1 MKLVAGID
9 DGGFNPYLKFAKK
22 KPRIPLL
29 AVYYKNH
36 RIVDLI
42 FRSIKVDGLD
52 ATDKLISILHLKLP
66 DIILAQGVTFGGF
79 NIIDFVRVYEET
91 EVPCIIVLDRLPNFD
106 SIFKA
111 IRDHF
116 KDSDKR
122 IEILK
127 KFPQI
132 KRYNKIFYENIGI
145 SDFEAIKLIESLT
158 IFGNIP
164 EPVRLAHLICKSI
177 YNLNKQILSEYDS
190 PKFSV

>member
-1 MKLVAGID
+1 
-9 DGGFNPYLKFAKK
+9 
-22 KPRIPLL
+22 
-29 AVYYKNH
+29 
-36 RIVDLI
+36 
-42 FRSIKVDGLD
+42 
-52 ATDKLISILHLKLP
+52 
-66 DIILAQGVTFGGF
+66 
-79 NIIDFVRVYEET
+79 
-91 EVPCIIVLDRLPNFD
+91 LPNFD